1 MALKNPLTKVSPAL
15 FALVLIC
22 FFMPFVTIS
31 CKGPGQEIP
40 LVKMTGF
47 EVATGKKI
55 ATPNWDAL
63 STPNPSQPSSPN
75 PSSANRASKK
85 GESVPGNVLAGVVFA
100 VACAGVAVGFVA
112 VQQQLLI
119 QAAIGGLGAVLL
131 LFLKLGIDGGLAD
144 QLKKSGNGNGANLGL
159 ENMIGTTYEIGYWLS
174 LLLFI
179 AAAGWNGYF
188 YWQET
193 QGKSPAAQFS
203 SPSSKPPIDR

>member
-55 ATPNWDAL
+55 TTPNWDAL
-63 STPNPSQPSSPN
+63 STTNPSQPNSP
-75 PSSANRASKK
+75 STSRATKK
-85 GESVPGNVLAGVVFA
+85 GESVPGNALAGVVFA

-112 VQQQLLI
+112 IQQQLLV
-119 QAAIGGLGAVLL
+119 QTAIGGLGAVLL
-131 LFLKLGIDGGLAD
+131 LFLKLGIDGGLTE
-144 QLKKSGNGNGANLGL
+144 QLKKSGNGNGANIGL

-188 YWQET
+188 YWQEM
-193 QGKSPAAQFS
+193 QGKSPAAQLS